1 MPSTPIKGMLSMTN
15 SKSKSPMSQS
25 TIKKLR
31 FDFKKSRDSSPESK
45 LKITDHTPFFLKQ
58 DLNDFIKKG
67 NHDSLR
73 SKSQPRKHQKNMLVT
88 KQSQVN
94 TTFNS
99 NKKKPNYFVNEDQ
112 TSHD

>member
-45 LKITDHTPFFLKQ
+45 LKITDHTPFFLK
-58 DLNDFIKKG
+58 
-67 NHDSLR
+67 
-73 SKSQPRKHQKNMLVT
+73 
-88 KQSQVN
+88 
-94 TTFNS
+94 
-99 NKKKPNYFVNEDQ
+99 
-112 TSHD
+112 